1 MQNQN
6 AEIISVFIIGGT
18 MAIMLVLFIV
28 AIVLLYQRRQQRHE
42 RDLIKLKEEYD
53 QELLRSQLEIQER
66 TLKTISQELHDNIG
80 QMLSVVKLSVS
91 GALYTMDKQTPE
103 YESITASK
111 DILNKAI
118 GDLSNLTKSL
128 HTDRI
133 AQVGLDESIHYEIE
147 TIKKTGL
154 VDIEFIRE
162 ASDHHFSL
170 NGQTSVF
177 LFRMFQEIVNNT
189 LKHSKATRVNVYIN
203 YTMDNTFVL
212 KIEDN
217 GVGFDFNE
225 KKNTASS
232 SSGVGLKSMMN
243 RAKLIKADFL
253 IDSKPG
259 RGTTITIALPLKKE
273 TVFEE

>member
-1 MQNQN
+1 M
-6 AEIISVFIIGGT
+6 

-154 VDIEFIRE
+154 VDIEFFRE
-162 ASDHHFSL
+162 ASDHHFSI

-203 YTMDNTFVL
+203 YTKDNTFVL

-259 RGTTITIALPLKKE
+259 KGTTITITLPLKKE

>member
-6 AEIISVFIIGGT
+6 AEIISVLIIGGL

-91 GALYTMDKQTPE
+91 GALYTMDKQTAE

-133 AQVGLDESIHYEIE
+133 AQVGLDESIQYEIE

-154 VDIEFIRE
+154 VDIEFFRE
-162 ASDHHFSL
+162 ASDHHFSI

-203 YTMDNTFVL
+203 YTKDNTFVL

-259 RGTTITIALPLKKE
+259 KGTTITIALPLKKE
-273 TVFEE
+273 TVIEE

>member
-6 AEIISVFIIGGT
+6 AEIISVLIIGGL

-91 GALYTMDKQTPE
+91 GALYTMDKQTAE

-133 AQVGLDESIHYEIE
+133 AQVGLDESIQYEIE

-154 VDIEFIRE
+154 VDIEFFRE
-162 ASDHHFSL
+162 VSDHHFSL

-203 YTMDNTFVL
+203 YTKDNTFVL

-259 RGTTITIALPLKKE
+259 KGTTITIALPLKKE
-273 TVFEE
+273 TVIEE

>member
-6 AEIISVFIIGGT
+6 AEIISVLIIGGL

-91 GALYTMDKQTPE
+91 GALYTMDKQTAE

-133 AQVGLDESIHYEIE
+133 AQVGLDESIQYEIE

-154 VDIEFIRE
+154 VDIEFFRE
-162 ASDHHFSL
+162 VSDHHFSL

-203 YTMDNTFVL
+203 YTKDNTFVL

-225 KKNTASS
+225 KKNTSSS

-253 IDSKPG
+253 IDTKPG
-259 RGTTITIALPLKKE
+259 KGTTITIALPLKKE
-273 TVFEE
+273 TVIEE

>member
-6 AEIISVFIIGGT
+6 AEIISVLIIGGL

-42 RDLIKLKEEYD
+42 HDLIKLKEEYD

-133 AQVGLDESIHYEIE
+133 AQVGLDESIQYEIE

-154 VDIEFIRE
+154 VDIEFFRE
-162 ASDHHFSL
+162 VSDHHYSI

-189 LKHSKATRVNVYIN
+189 LKHSKATRVNIYIN
-203 YTMDNTFVL
+203 YTKDNTFVL

-232 SSGVGLKSMMN
+232 SSGVGLKSMLN

-253 IDSKPG
+253 IDSKLG
-259 RGTTITIALPLKKE
+259 KGTTITITLPLEKE

>member
-6 AEIISVFIIGGT
+6 AEIISVLIIGGL

-42 RDLIKLKEEYD
+42 HDLIKLKEEYD

-133 AQVGLDESIHYEIE
+133 AQVGLDESIQYEIE

-154 VDIEFIRE
+154 VDIEFFRE
-162 ASDHHFSL
+162 ASDHHFSI

-203 YTMDNTFVL
+203 YTKDNTFVL

-253 IDSKPG
+253 IDSKLG
-259 RGTTITIALPLKKE
+259 KGTTITIALPLKKE
-273 TVFEE
+273 TVIEE

>member
-6 AEIISVFIIGGT
+6 AEIISVLIIGGM

-91 GALYTMDKQTPE
+91 GALYTMDKQTAE

-133 AQVGLDESIHYEIE
+133 AQVGLDESIQYEIE

-154 VDIEFIRE
+154 VDIEFFRE
-162 ASDHHFSL
+162 VSDHHFSL

-203 YTMDNTFVL
+203 YTKDNTFVL

-225 KKNTASS
+225 KKNTSSS

-253 IDSKPG
+253 IDTKPG
-259 RGTTITIALPLKKE
+259 KGTTITIALPLKKE
-273 TVFEE
+273 TVIEE

>member
-6 AEIISVFIIGGT
+6 AEIISVLIIGGL

-91 GALYTMDKQTPE
+91 GALYTMDKQTAE

-133 AQVGLDESIHYEIE
+133 AQVGLDESIQYEIE

-154 VDIEFIRE
+154 VDIEFFRE
-162 ASDHHFSL
+162 ASDHHFSI

-203 YTMDNTFVL
+203 YTKDNTFVL

-253 IDSKPG
+253 IDSKLG
-259 RGTTITIALPLKKE
+259 KGTTITITLPLEKE